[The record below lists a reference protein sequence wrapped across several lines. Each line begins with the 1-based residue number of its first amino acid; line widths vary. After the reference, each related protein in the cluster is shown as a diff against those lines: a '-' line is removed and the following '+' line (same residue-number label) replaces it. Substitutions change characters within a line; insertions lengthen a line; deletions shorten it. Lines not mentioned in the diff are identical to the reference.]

1 MPILQRDMHS
11 VCSQQHTVL
20 LALVYRQQLI
30 HKSKHRKVRTFC
42 RLRAEERIDRMCR
55 HISNEGTCSSGRC
68 YYRDVETE
76 TASVSIRVGFRVTPG
91 GLCQV
96 LEAKI

>member
-1 MPILQRDMHS
+1 
-11 VCSQQHTVL
+11 
-20 LALVYRQQLI
+20 
-30 HKSKHRKVRTFC
+30 
-42 RLRAEERIDRMCR
+42 MCR
-55 HISNEGTCSSGRC
+55 HISNEGTCSSGRR

-96 LEAKI
+96 LEAKICLCSVKVAYTWLQHVRQACFGGKT